1 MENNFLPPEEISLI
15 SKSNIYL
22 PLEGTANIEN
32 TYQKNKQKQDNI
44 FLIKKELKDTEW
56 TNLPDSPLSQTKQEE
71 WAVYRNELKT
81 LLKTINDTIVWPAKP
96 A

>member
-1 MENNFLPPEEISLI
+1 MENNLLLPEDVSLAPN
-15 SKSNIYL
+15 SNIYL
-22 PLEGTANIEN
+22 SLEGSLNIEN
-32 TYQKNKQKQDNI
+32 TYQKNKQKKDNI

-56 TNLPDSPLSQTKQEE
+56 TNLPDSPLSETKQEE

-81 LLKTINDTIVWPAKP
+81 LLETNNDIIIWPVKP

>member
-1 MENNFLPPEEISLI
+1 MENDLLLPEDISSA

-22 PLEGTANIEN
+22 PLEISPDTEN
-32 TYQKNKQKQDNI
+32 TYQKSKQKQNNI

-81 LLKTINDTIVWPAKP
+81 LLETNNDTIVWPVKP